1 MSAREYFKD
10 NLIIE
15 SCDIDVVHELFIKV
29 YLEYNM
35 VLENSIMSLQNR
47 NILKSC
53 SRNYYNYILIDADL
67 LYRLVDSFNDSKLGL
82 RSITMEDMIRFKQAI
97 IYIGKYSHLREAFKK
112 LLEGNLD
119 ISNKNSRIANIWN
132 RDGGIIPIQMLSDSG
147 NFLAISREYSMIKTT
162 GEHLTNVIIGSVH
175 GIMKN
180 EWTSTEVRK
189 FLRMLLYFYFYQC
202 LIERPIPTYTYM
214 T

>member
-1 MSAREYFKD
+1 MGVRD
-10 NLIIE
+10 NLITE
-15 SCDIDVVHELFIKV
+15 SCNIDVVHELFIRV

-82 RSITMEDMIRFKQAI
+82 HSITMEDMIRFKQAI
-97 IYIGKYSHLREAFKK
+97 IYIGKGKLARKYSHLREAFKK

-132 RDGGIIPIQMLSDSG
+132 RGGGIIPK
-147 NFLAISREYSMIKTT
+147 YSMIKTT

-180 EWTSTEVRK
+180 EWTSTEVLK
-189 FLRMLLYFYFYQC
+189 FWRNATLFLFLSMLD
-202 LIERPIPTYTYM
+202 
-214 T
+214 